1 MLPLSTLFFTNSQAC
16 GKRFH
21 RLVERN
27 KTNFSD
33 ILLLVAFSLWGR
45 GAFPF
50 SVSNTS
56 CVYFPGITY
65 IEFNGNI
72 MKLHSLNFKS
82 IFSVMRR
89 YRTNVSYSVTQSL
102 SHSVTL
108 RTELTDVTLVSE
120 DAY

>member
-27 KTNFSD
+27 KTNYSE

-65 IEFNGNI
+65 IEFQFNGDI
-72 MKLHSLNFKS
+72 MKLRPLNFKS
-82 IFSVMRR
+82 IF
-89 YRTNVSYSVTQSL
+89 
-102 SHSVTL
+102 
-108 RTELTDVTLVSE
+108 
-120 DAY
+120 